1 MKRLKTSTTDLA
13 NFHDGEWS
21 GQCQSTECRYIW
33 RLTRNHHVSSG
44 IRSFLLDMQKAF
56 PSTPIQ
62 VVLPEHEAVARAVIE
77 FRKTL
82 AGRSVA
88 YTSGRYNYIQN
99 IGEGMTLLD
108 LSGTNTAPVLL
119 GVGAFVSPAVL
130 DKYLNAALKDLNGNR
145 GSSFRGSRSV
155 MYEGQYTLKDEN
167 GRNAREESMC
177 KLLARSEEI
186 GNVVLYEAADWAYRL
201 PWNGFDFLDKCS
213 DRVY

>member
-1 MKRLKTSTTDLA
+1 
-13 NFHDGEWS
+13 
-21 GQCQSTECRYIW
+21 
-33 RLTRNHHVSSG
+33 
-44 IRSFLLDMQKAF
+44 
-56 PSTPIQ
+56 
-62 VVLPEHEAVARAVIE
+62 
-77 FRKTL
+77 
-82 AGRSVA
+82 
-88 YTSGRYNYIQN
+88 
-99 IGEGMTLLD
+99 MTLLD

-130 DKYLNAALKDLNGNR
+130 DNYLNAALKDLNGNR
-145 GSSFRGSRSV
+145 GSSFRGNRRI

-186 GNVVLYEAADWAYRL
+186 RNVVLYEAADWAYRL